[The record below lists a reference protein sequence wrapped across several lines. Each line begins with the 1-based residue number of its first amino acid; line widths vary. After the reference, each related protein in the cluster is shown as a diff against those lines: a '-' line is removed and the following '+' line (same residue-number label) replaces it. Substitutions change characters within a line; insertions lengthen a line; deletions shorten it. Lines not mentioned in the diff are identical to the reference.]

1 MSMIVAIPETT
12 EDGLEN
18 ALGSAVD
25 DIFMRAEVAKVVL
38 VFEGRRIVAGHD
50 SESGATEAIVETID
64 PEGNIH
70 HRLWI
75 AEEEIEDPQDLLL
88 RLEHFEADGVD
99 EARAIVD
106 PTQNWEKPLSLHVR
120 TSRGYRPGDI
130 LAKVHGTSGQYV
142 KISAGEVDK
151 FSRDTGVVS
160 GLVGQLAVHTN
171 YRHKN

>member
-1 MSMIVAIPETT
+1 MSTVVAIPEKA
-12 EDGLEN
+12 DAGLEN
-18 ALGSAVD
+18 ALTIAVN
-25 DIFMRAEVAKVVL
+25 DIFRSAELAEAVL

-75 AEEEIEDPQDLLL
+75 AEEEIEDPQDLLM
-88 RLEHFEADGVD
+88 RLEHFETDGVD

-106 PTQNWEKPLSLHVR
+106 PTQNWEKPLSLQTR
-120 TSRGYRPGDI
+120 TSRGYRPGDV